1 MDSFRIN
8 KILGLVLGTA
18 LFLQTIHIVDAMFLP
33 AKVAKPSSEAAA
45 VKEEQPPAADA
56 QAFDSLLAS
65 ASAERGAQVAK
76 QCQIC
81 HNVEEGKGPKIGPD
95 LYGVV
100 DRPVASEPGFNYTA
114 ALKAKGGK
122 WTFAAL
128 NKWLTDP
135 RADVRGTSMT
145 FAGLPREK
153 QRADV
158 IAYLVTLS
166 KNPVPL
172 PKVAGT
178 GQGQ

>member
-1 MDSFRIN
+1 MDSYRIN
-8 KILGLVLGTA
+8 KILGLVLGTL
-18 LFLQTIHIVDAMFLP
+18 LFLQAIRIVDAMFIP
-33 AKVAKPSSEAAA
+33 GKVAKPGSEVA
-45 VKEEQPPAADA
+45 VKEEQPAAAGA
-56 QAFDSLLAS
+56 QSFDSLLVS
-65 ASAERGAQVAK
+65 ASAERGAEIAK
-76 QCQIC
+76 QCQVC
-81 HNVEEGKGPKIGPD
+81 HNVEEGQGPKIGPD

-100 DRPVASEPGFNYTA
+100 DRPVASIGGFNYTA

-128 NKWLTDP
+128 NKWLTNP
-135 RADVRGTSMT
+135 RADVPGTAMT
-145 FAGLPREK
+145 FAGLSSEK

-158 IAYLVTLS
+158 IAYLDTLS

>member
-1 MDSFRIN
+1 MHSNRIN
-8 KILGLVLGTA
+8 AILGLVLGTL
-18 LFLQTIHIVDAMFLP
+18 LFLQTLHIVDATFKP
-33 AKVAKPSSEAAA
+33 GKVAKPGSEGVVKEAA
-45 VKEEQPPAADA
+45 VKEEKPANAG
-56 QAFDSLLAS
+56 AFDNLLAS
-65 ASAERGAQVAK
+65 ASAERGAQTAK

-100 DRPVASEPGFNYTA
+100 DRPVASQPGFNYSA

-128 NKWLTDP
+128 NKWITDP
-135 RADVRGTSMT
+135 RADVPGTSMT
-145 FAGLPREK
+145 FAGLSRDK

-172 PKVAGT
+172 PKGT

>member
-1 MDSFRIN
+1 MSDSAIDGYRLN
-8 KILGLVLGTA
+8 KILGLVLGT
-18 LFLQTIHIVDAMFLP
+18 LLVLQAVRIVDGMFVP
-33 AKVAKPSSEAAA
+33 AKVAEPGSQSAAKEEEAAA
-45 VKEEQPPAADA
+45 GA
-56 QAFDSLLAS
+56 QSLNNLLAN

-81 HNVEEGKGPKIGPD
+81 HNVEEGQGPKIGPD
-95 LYGVV
+95 LYNIV
-100 DRPVASEPGFNYTA
+100 DRPVASAAGFNYSA

-135 RADVRGTSMT
+135 RADVSGTTMT
-145 FAGLPREK
+145 FVGLSSEK

-158 IAYLVTLS
+158 IAYLDTLS

-172 PKVAGT
+172 PKA
-178 GQGQ
+178 Q